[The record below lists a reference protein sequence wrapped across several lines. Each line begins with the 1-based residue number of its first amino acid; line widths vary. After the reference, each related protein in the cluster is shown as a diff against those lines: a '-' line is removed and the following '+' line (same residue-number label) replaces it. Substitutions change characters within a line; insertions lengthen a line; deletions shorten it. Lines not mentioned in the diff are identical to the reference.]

1 MALYDIGLQKLKSQ
15 IIGGDQSII
24 DNLTFLK
31 HFFEIVQAFNWV
43 RFLLVSHFGSLD
55 SNENKKCNKNT
66 TKCSQYDVTMT
77 LIDEFHKSK

>member
-31 HFFEIVQAFNWV
+31 HFFEIV
-43 RFLLVSHFGSLD
+43 
-55 SNENKKCNKNT
+55 
-66 TKCSQYDVTMT
+66 
-77 LIDEFHKSK
+77 